1 MQQKIPIKNYD
12 KNMPEREKRYF
23 IYCVANANFMH
34 PRCKRGRVGVGEN
47 RYFYLLR
54 YKRKFYASALQTR
67 TSRVGKIGIL
77 FIALQTQILRH
88 PRCKRGRVEWGKL
101 VFLFIALQ
109 TQILCIRVTNADE
122 WE

>member
-1 MQQKIPIKNYD
+1 
-12 KNMPEREKRYF
+12 
-23 IYCVANANFMH
+23 MH

-47 RYFYLLR
+47 RNFYLLR

-77 FIALQTQILRH
+77 FIALQTQIL
-88 PRCKRGRVEWGKL
+88 
-101 VFLFIALQ
+101 
-109 TQILCIRVTNADE
+109 CIRVANADE